1 MKLIF
6 MATKIGDK
14 CRLCRRAGEK
24 LFLKGDR
31 CVSPK
36 CAMVRRPSRPGI
48 HGGTPSRN
56 LSEYGRQLAMKQRI
70 KRIYGVLER
79 QFRNH
84 FAEAK
89 KRPGILGDEL
99 LGRLERRLDN
109 TVYRLGFASSRSQAR
124 QLVSHKYFEVNGKRM
139 NIPSFEVRVG
149 DTIVLKLNKKEKP
162 YFKNLDEV
170 IRNKKDVP
178 AWLALDAT
186 KMEGK
191 VLAFPNRADVGVS
204 VDPQL
209 VVEYYS
215 K

>member
-1 MKLIF
+1 
-6 MATKIGDK
+6 MAKIQDK

-31 CVSPK
+31 CMSPK
-36 CAMVRRPSRPGI
+36 CAIVRRPTRPGI
-48 HGGTPSRN
+48 HGATPTRN

-99 LGRLERRLDN
+99 IGRLERRLDN
-109 TVYRLGFASSRSQAR
+109 TVYRLGFANSRAQAR

-149 DTIVLKLNKKEKP
+149 DVIVLKPTKKEKT
-162 YFKNLDEV
+162 YFKNADET
-170 IRNKKDVP
+170 IKNKKDVP
-178 AWLALDAT
+178 AWLALDTA

-191 VLAFPNRADVGVS
+191 VLALPNKADLGVN